1 MTRRRWPD
9 RADEQRRAAI
19 TNIAAARDR
28 LADVAKERTV
38 SLEGRMAIAEA
49 KEWLSDAE
57 RYLVLARLA
66 EPDSR

>member
-1 MTRRRWPD
+1 MTRRRCSS
-9 RADEQRRAAI
+9 ALSGQRRAAI

-28 LADVAKERTV
+28 LADVSRDVTRIET
-38 SLEGRMAIAEA
+38 RMAIAEV

-66 EPDSR
+66 EPDTR

>member
-28 LADVAKERTV
+28 LADVSRDVTRIET
-38 SLEGRMAIAEA
+38 RMAIAEV